1 VAQPRRPPSPIAHPL
16 DEPIDGE
23 EWIDMSAAA
32 DVAPEVER
40 LPVLQPANDRHSTA
54 APAWTGMAL
63 SLVFPCFNEA
73 ERLPRT
79 LAAYLAELPRQPG
92 AVEFLVVDD
101 GSTDQTF
108 AVAQDIAAQDDRVRV
123 IRSQP
128 NHGKGHGVR
137 TGVLQANGAL
147 IVFTDADGSYGPG
160 EVARVTA
167 ALADAPVAIG
177 SRPAGLATGPP
188 ARRLA
193 SRLFNRA
200 IQALLGLPFRDTQCG
215 LKGFRRHAAHE
226 LFGRARLD
234 GFAFDVEL
242 LFLARRLNLEVIEV
256 PVRAEVRDGSK
267 VQLVVDALG
276 MLRDV
281 LRVQRWAV
289 SGSYDRAESQ
299 VDTCTAATFG
309 PKLSRAT
316 QPS

>member
-1 VAQPRRPPSPIAHPL
+1 
-16 DEPIDGE
+16 
-23 EWIDMSAAA
+23 MTAA
-32 DVAPEVER
+32 DVASEFER
-40 LPVLQPANDRHSTA
+40 LTVLQPTTDRRSTA
-54 APAWTGMAL
+54 APARTGTAL
-63 SLVFPCFNEA
+63 SLVFPCYNEA

-92 AVEFLVVDD
+92 AVELLVVDD

-108 AVAQDIAAQDDRVRV
+108 AVAQVMAAHDDRVRV

-128 NHGKGHGVR
+128 NHGKGFGVR

-177 SRPAGLATGPP
+177 CRPAGWATGPP

-200 IQALLGLPFRDTQCG
+200 IQALLGLPFGDTQCG
-215 LKGFRRHAAHE
+215 LKGFRRQAALE
-226 LFGRARLD
+226 VFGRARLD
-234 GFAFDVEL
+234 GFAFDVEV
-242 LFLARRLNLEVIEV
+242 LFLARRLGLAVNEV

-281 LRVQRWAV
+281 LRVRRWAV
-289 SGSYDRAESQ
+289 SGGYDRAVSLAA
-299 VDTCTAATFG
+299 DTCTAATLG
-309 PKLSRAT
+309 PELGRAA

>member
-1 VAQPRRPPSPIAHPL
+1 M
-16 DEPIDGE
+16 
-23 EWIDMSAAA
+23 DMSAAA
-32 DVAPEVER
+32 DLAPEFEQ
-40 LPVLQPANDRHSTA
+40 LTVLQPMPERRSTA
-54 APAWTGMAL
+54 APAWTGTAL
-63 SLVFPCFNEA
+63 SLVFPCYNEA
-73 ERLPRT
+73 ERLPQT
-79 LAAYLAELPRQPG
+79 LTTYLAALPRQPG
-92 AVEFLVVDD
+92 AVELLVVDD

-108 AVAQDIAAQDDRVRV
+108 AVAQAIAAQDARVRV

-160 EVARVTA
+160 EVARVAA

-177 SRPAGLATGPP
+177 SRPAGWATGPP

-200 IQALLGLPFRDTQCG
+200 IQALLGLPFGDTQCG
-215 LKGFRRHAAHE
+215 LKGFRRHAALE

-234 GFAFDVEL
+234 SFAFDVEV
-242 LFLARRLNLEVIEV
+242 LFLARRLGLAVNEV

-276 MLRDV
+276 MLGDV
-281 LRVQRWAV
+281 LRVRRWAV
-289 SGSYDRAESQ
+289 SGGYGRGISVVPDPSPAAGLGAELGRAAQS
-299 VDTCTAATFG
+299 
-309 PKLSRAT
+309 S
-316 QPS
+316 

>member
-1 VAQPRRPPSPIAHPL
+1 M
-16 DEPIDGE
+16 PIDGE
-23 EWIDMSAAA
+23 ESMDMSAAA
-32 DVAPEVER
+32 DVAPEFEQ
-40 LPVLQPANDRHSTA
+40 LTVLQPTTDRHSTA
-54 APAWTGMAL
+54 APAPTGTAL
-63 SLVFPCFNEA
+63 SLVFPCYNEA

-79 LAAYLAELPRQPG
+79 LAAHLAALPRQPG
-92 AVEFLVVDD
+92 AAEVLVVDD

-108 AVAQDIAAQDDRVRV
+108 AVAQAIAAQDDRVRV

-128 NHGKGHGVR
+128 NHGKGFGVR

-147 IVFTDADGSYGPG
+147 IVFTDADGSYGPE

-177 SRPAGLATGPP
+177 SRPAGWATGPP

-200 IQALLGLPFRDTQCG
+200 IQALLGLPFGDTQCG
-215 LKGFRRHAAHE
+215 LKGFRRHAA
-226 LFGRARLD
+226 LAVFGRARLD

-242 LFLARRLNLEVIEV
+242 LFLARRLGLGVNEV

-267 VQLVVDALG
+267 VQLMVDALG

-281 LRVQRWAV
+281 VRVRRWAV
-289 SGSYDRAESQ
+289 SGGYDRAVAQ
-299 VDTCTAATFG
+299 AADTCTAAALG
-309 PKLSRAT
+309 PELRRAT
-316 QPS
+316 QSS

>member
-1 VAQPRRPPSPIAHPL
+1 
-16 DEPIDGE
+16 
-23 EWIDMSAAA
+23 MSAAA
-32 DVAPEVER
+32 DLAPEFEQ
-40 LPVLQPANDRHSTA
+40 LTVLQPMPERRSTA
-54 APAWTGMAL
+54 APAWTGMEL
-63 SLVFPCFNEA
+63 SLVFPCYNEA
-73 ERLPRT
+73 ERLPQT
-79 LAAYLAELPRQPG
+79 LTAYLAALPRQPG

-108 AVAQDIAAQDDRVRV
+108 AVAQAIAAQDDRVRV
-123 IRSQP
+123 IRSHP

-137 TGVLQANGAL
+137 TGMLQANGAL
-147 IVFTDADGSYGPG
+147 ILFTDADGSYGPG
-160 EVARVTA
+160 EVARVAA

-177 SRPAGLATGPP
+177 SRPAGWASGPP

-215 LKGFRRHAAHE
+215 LKGFRRHAALE

-234 GFAFDVEL
+234 GFAFDVEV
-242 LFLARRLNLEVIEV
+242 LFLARRLGLAVNEV

-276 MLRDV
+276 MLGDV
-281 LRVQRWAV
+281 LRVRRWAV
-289 SGSYDRAESQ
+289 SGGYDRAISQ
-299 VDTCTAATFG
+299 AVDTSTAVTLG
-309 PKLSRAT
+309 PELGQAA